1 MKYFFYF
8 LTLASLILTSSCEG
22 DDDGGMGLIYEICD
36 TSLSFT
42 ENDKSNLITL
52 STNEIPS
59 NIRSYIAG
67 EFAGYSISSA
77 TSFDVQTTGYIEV
90 IANNGGRLLFDGEG
104 SFLCGDDSFSQGGY
118 DDEDDDEEYINPSD
132 LPQAILDYIA
142 QNYPN
147 ATIDEAE
154 LEDGEYEIELD
165 NGVELCFDLQGNFL
179 GNDC

>member
-1 MKYFFYF
+1 MLF
-8 LTLASLILTSSCEG
+8 TACEKE
-22 DDDGGMGLIYEICD
+22 DDDGGMPLVYNICGVEYTFAD
-36 TSLSFT
+36 NEKVNVRELSA
-42 ENDKSNLITL
+42 
-52 STNEIPS
+52 NEISS

-90 IANNGGRLLFDGEG
+90 IANNGGKLLFDDEG
-104 SFLCGDDSFSQGGY
+104 SFLCGDDSFCQGGY
-118 DDEDDDEEYINPSD
+118 DDEDDDEEYITPSD

-165 NGVELCFDLQGNFL
+165 NGVELCFELQGNFL